1 MELDYNKTVHRTY
14 KRKLYP
20 TDSQHQ
26 DLMRMWQACKFT
38 YNLCLEQRM
47 RATRQGIIPSLVEL
61 AEYQDAR
68 MKAYD
73 VGEGDKWQHP
83 LGEIPDRIP
92 KDDKGKVTP
101 LAKLSK
107 YDQSKFIK
115 GLRIARGWDGKLPA
129 KALYQV
135 VDDVDANMKSFYGL
149 VKRYRN
155 GLGDPPKP
163 PHYKSRR
170 SPISI
175 GFANHGGVK
184 IIDKYHVK
192 VQGVGTIHAKLDGI
206 PDGISEYQSTSY
218 IEITR
223 DTAGQ
228 WWLHIM
234 FKNVPLSRLLPVLEV
249 DGAVGVDL
257 GIVHLLTT
265 SDGEHI
271 ANVRPLELQLEKI
284 QKTDKAISRIL
295 KTYLRR
301 NGLEYNKHNVK
312 RHYRTALDSIKG
324 RKLRTQ
330 KNRQLRKAART
341 RKTIIQQAV
350 AKLVY
355 RYDTIAL
362 EDLNVKG
369 LGRGKLARAAKD
381 VGWGLFYSELKRK
394 ANELN
399 TLLLFVNP
407 AYTSQA
413 CNKCGYTAKSNRLTQ
428 SVFKCGKCG
437 HEENADVNG
446 AKNILARAIE
456 DASNG
461 VAKTE
466 RTTGKRKK
474 RVQDTKGE
482 LSTAKD
488 LTEVLAI

>member
-1 MELDYNKTVHRTY
+1 MELDYQKCVHRTY

-20 TDSQHQ
+20 TDNQHQ
-26 DLMRMWQACKFT
+26 DLMRMWRACKMT

-68 MKAYD
+68 MIAYD
-73 VGEGDKWQHP
+73 NGEGEVWQHP
-83 LGEIPDRIP
+83 LGDIPDRIP
-92 KDDKGKVTP
+92 KDEKGKVTP

-115 GLRIARGWDGKLPA
+115 DLRVARGWDGTLPA

-149 VKRYRN
+149 VKRYKN

-184 IIDKYHVK
+184 IIDKYRVK
-192 VQGVGTIHAKLDGI
+192 VQGVGVIHAKIDKL
-206 PDGISEYQSTSY
+206 PDGIAEFQSTSY
-218 IEITR
+218 IEITQDR
-223 DTAGQ
+223 AGQ

-234 FKNVPLSRLLPVLEV
+234 FKNVPLSRVLPVLEV

-257 GIVHLLTT
+257 GIAHLVTT
-265 SDGEHI
+265 SDGEYI
-271 ANVRPLELQLEKI
+271 ANVRPLEQQLEKI
-284 QKTDKAISRIL
+284 RKTDKAMSRLL

-301 NGLEYNKHNVK
+301 NGLEYNQYNIK
-312 RHYRTALDSIKG
+312 RYYRAALGSIKG
-324 RKLRTQ
+324 RRLRTQ
-330 KNRQLRKAART
+330 KNRQLRKAAQV

-350 AKLVY
+350 AKLIY

-369 LGRGKLARAAKD
+369 LGSGKLARAAKD

-394 ANELN
+394 ADEIG

-413 CNKCGYTAKSNRLTQ
+413 CSKCGYTAKANRLTQ
-428 SVFKCGKCG
+428 SVFKCGRCG

-446 AKNILARAIE
+446 AKNILTRAIE

-474 RVQDTKGE
+474 TCDRRKATTK
-482 LSTAKD
+482 
-488 LTEVLAI
+488 